1 MKEKKDNN
9 KQTKISN
16 NHDVNAID
24 KLLEIDVFCT
34 IIIMLFG
41 TIKILLHDVEGNI
54 ILFLKDKSSYFPH
67 HQAINV

>member
-41 TIKILLHDVEGNI
+41 TIKNLLHE
-54 ILFLKDKSSYFPH
+54 
-67 HQAINV
+67 